1 MGILNAQSYLGGELD
16 IFAEA
21 VRWKAYFGRFLRPY
35 LAGRVLE
42 VGAGLGAT
50 TAALCSGREQE
61 WWCLEPDPRLLAR
74 IEERIRTSSLPS
86 CCRAV
91 PGALQDLPASARF
104 DAILY
109 VDVLEHIEDDR
120 AELERAA
127 ARLFPGGHL
136 IVLAPACP
144 ALYSPFDRAIGH
156 YRRYTRSTLQ
166 ALAPP
171 RTRLVLLR
179 YLDSLGFFLSLANR
193 SLLRQSM
200 PSRRQIL
207 FWDRCL
213 TPLTRLSDWLT
224 RYTFGRS
231 ILAVW
236 ERG

>member
-1 MGILNAQSYLGGELD
+1 MGTLNSSSYIGGELD

-21 VRWKAYFGRFLRPY
+21 VRWKAYFGRLLRPY
-35 LAGRVLE
+35 LGERVLE

-50 TAALCSGREQE
+50 TAALCSGRERE
-61 WWCLEPDPRLLAR
+61 WWCLEPDPALLAH
-74 IEERIRTSSLPS
+74 IEARLRTSRLPP

-91 PGALQDLPASARF
+91 PGALQDVPASARF
-104 DAILY
+104 DTILY
-109 VDVLEHIEDDR
+109 IDVLEHIEDDR

-127 ARLFPGGHL
+127 ARLLPGGHL

-156 YRRYTRSTLQ
+156 YRRYTRAALQ
-166 ALAPP
+166 ALTPP
-171 RTRLVLLR
+171 QTRLIVLR
-179 YLDSLGFFLSLANR
+179 HLDSLGFFLSLANR

-207 FWDRCL
+207 FWDRLL
-213 TPLTRLSDWLT
+213 TPLTRLSDWLV

-231 ILAVW
+231 LLAVW
-236 ERG
+236 EA